1 MEVCQKTITTKSKI
15 QSYTGTHIIQHW
27 ELECY
32 LGFHSYSVTFRWPIF
47 YDIQTIQGK
56 QKINNE
62 ALKKYDTALDRFSA
76 IL

>member
-15 QSYTGTHIIQHW
+15 QSYTVTHIIQHW

-32 LGFHSYSVTFRWPIF
+32 LGFHYY

-56 QKINNE
+56 QKINNQ
-62 ALKKYDTALDRFSA
+62 ALKNYDTALDRFSA

>member
-32 LGFHSYSVTFRWPIF
+32 LGFQSNSVIFRGTAAMEILCYS
-47 YDIQTIQGK
+47 
-56 QKINNE
+56 NND
-62 ALKKYDTALDRFSA
+62 K
-76 IL
+76 